1 MYEVHGVMDCE
12 FFDVLMV
19 VRMVTRLVEVLGFL
33 SLKIQMDGHPNH
45 RRTVVVY
52 DLDFGER

>member
-1 MYEVHGVMDCE
+1 MYEAHEAMDCE

-33 SLKIQMDGHPNH
+33 FLKIQMDGHPSH

-52 DLDFGER
+52 DLYVGER